1 MSNEKIIVAVH
12 GVGDKIGYAT
22 AWSVAYQFWRYCE
35 QPAAIPL
42 GRFHTELAAGGARSV
57 PRPILITSPPSGQ
70 QLPGLG
76 SAEVYW
82 ADIPRTVVKEGYVL
96 EEAKRWAR
104 TIVGRYCLRS
114 DTRVSGKEVTR
125 LETVLDE
132 MIETVFVLERVTLR
146 KAHEKRPMTE
156 LRPLTVDRVA
166 ASAAHQLRT
175 RLVREVRAEP
185 PRD

>member
-82 ADIPRTVVKEGYVL
+82 ADIPRTVVKKGYVL

-114 DTRVSGKEVTR
+114 DTRVSGKGHQARNGPGRDDRDRIRARARDPPESTR
-125 LETVLDE
+125 K
-132 MIETVFVLERVTLR
+132 
-146 KAHEKRPMTE
+146 KAD
-156 LRPLTVDRVA
+156 DRTA
-166 ASAAHQLRT
+166 PANG
-175 RLVREVRAEP
+175 
-185 PRD
+185 